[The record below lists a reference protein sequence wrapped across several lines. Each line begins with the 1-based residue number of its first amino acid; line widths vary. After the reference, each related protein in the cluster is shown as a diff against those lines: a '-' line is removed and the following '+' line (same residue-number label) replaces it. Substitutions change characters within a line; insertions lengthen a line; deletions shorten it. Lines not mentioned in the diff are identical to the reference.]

1 MNKVR
6 PWLYFLFF
14 ILALATLSAFRETLP
29 DVYGR
34 YALVAAA
41 IWIFAVIIL
50 SAVTLRRHGR
60 PTDSTDPGGFGM
72 AALPLP
78 RSWKRWIYDERG
90 PEKKNSN

>member
-1 MNKVR
+1 MNKAR

-14 ILALATLSAFRETLP
+14 ILALAALSAFRETSP

-41 IWIFAVIIL
+41 IWIVGVIVL
-50 SAVTLRRHGR
+50 SAVKLSRLGNR
-60 PTDSTDPGGFGM
+60 TDSTEHEGFGM

-78 RSWKRWIYDERG
+78 RWKRWIYDERG
-90 PEKKNSN
+90 PGKKNSN